1 MAGDRG
7 NVSSQKLNNSKFHM
21 DISKRK
27 LPPPSVYWSDNEK
40 DAYRRNRVV
49 LTRFHMVMDDISI
62 QESTM
67 RKTFRY
73 ETHKFRQKNS
83 KYFQTSSRPTGADT
97 PIAIITVPPP
107 TPMTPKIQRD
117 DESDVCR
124 RETNSGSESESE
136 SGIITP
142 RRQGI
147 ITRAKKPSVKF
158 SVFDDVIETNNK
170 YSIRKDNNVS
180 ACSSRGNSAKLDDF
194 RFRSLS
200 ALPYNEIPELPN
212 THITRYQSAL
222 PILRT
227 NTTRSEN
234 SSPRDLQI
242 ISVDDNS
249 TNDESDNKLVIF
261 RPRLSDIFF
270 DKSKAA
276 YQLRQE
282 LRRRARLRKQGI
294 TTKVLTIRDALSLEK
309 EKYQKSHEKVT
320 QYIKRLD
327 KENADALKLRW
338 TKEETG

>member
-1 MAGDRG
+1 
-7 NVSSQKLNNSKFHM
+7 M

-67 RKTFRY
+67 RKAFRY

-83 KYFQTSSRPTGADT
+83 KYVQTSSRPTGADT
-97 PIAIITVPPP
+97 PIAIITGRPL
-107 TPMTPKIQRD
+107 TPKTIKTQKD
-117 DESDVCR
+117 VESDVCG
-124 RETNSGSESESE
+124 RESNSGSESDSE
-136 SGIITP
+136 SSIITP

-158 SVFDDVIETNNK
+158 SVFNDVIETNNK
-170 YSIRKDNNVS
+170 YTIKKDDNVG
-180 ACSSRGNSAKLDDF
+180 ACSARGNSTNIDDF

-200 ALPYNEIPELPN
+200 AVPYKEIPELPN
-212 THITRYQSAL
+212 THLTRYPSAL
-222 PILRT
+222 PFLRNNMT
-227 NTTRSEN
+227 GSERF
-234 SSPRDLQI
+234 SPRDLQI
-242 ISVDDNS
+242 TSVVESD
-249 TNDESDNKLVIF
+249 TNDESNNKLVIF
-261 RPRLSDIFF
+261 RPRFSDIFF

-294 TTKVLTIRDALSLEK
+294 TTKVLTIRDALSLER
-309 EKYQKSHEKVT
+309 EKYQKSHEKVV
-320 QYIKRLD
+320 QYIQKLD
-327 KENADALKLRW
+327 KENAEELKLRW
-338 TKEETG
+338 INEETG